1 MRTSHPKSIEMAQ
14 YKVAP
19 RSWGANSNSLD
30 IDSRELKCQLEQ
42 TILVICSNRNN

>member
-19 RSWGANSNSLD
+19 RSWGANSLD